1 LAQRYVI
8 SRVIADISSATPGI
22 AKGSGFQIIAINKA
36 IKDGKKII
44 GIEANRLITIGG
56 RALRNRRYD
65 YIEEVNGVVTNV
77 ECKSWI
83 PSAVASRIRASLKGT
98 DVHGEQL
105 MVDLLDF
112 NRKELSGVR
121 WEFDSEEAAEIAR
134 AAMMH
139 TLRNDKEIRK
149 TMTEHIG
156 GDIKYKKFIDLLD
169 DELTTF
175 ITVVK

>member
-1 LAQRYVI
+1 
-8 SRVIADISSATPGI
+8 
-22 AKGSGFQIIAINKA
+22 
-36 IKDGKKII
+36 
-44 GIEANRLITIGG
+44 
-56 RALRNRRYD
+56 
-65 YIEEVNGVVTNV
+65 VVTNV

-83 PSAVASRIRASLKGT
+83 PSAVTSRIRGSLKGT
-98 DVHGEQL
+98 DIHGEQL

-134 AAMMH
+134 ATMMQ
-139 TLRNDKEIRK
+139 TLRKDKEIRK

-156 GDIKYKKFIDLLD
+156 GDIEYEKFIELLD
-169 DELTTF
+169 DKLTTF